1 MSAEVKSLLPKARSS
16 GLVVEEVVDEVLVYE
31 LETHQA
37 RLLSPQ
43 TAKIWRLCDGQQ
55 TIEDIAEELAVA
67 QSVVEETIKELFAF
81 ELLDA
86 SPEKSVADG
95 ECADL
100 SRRSV
105 LTQGAAATLF
115 AAPAIVTIS
124 IPTAAAALSP
134 LPGQGKSCNNEADCG
149 VPKGA
154 NGLCCVGKVRGS
166 GGRCCPPNPNNPV
179 KPVSCP
185 RLNDPIPPGCV
196 L

>member
-1 MSAEVKSLLPKARSS
+1 MSAEVESLLPKARSS

-67 QSVVEETIKELFAF
+67 QSVVEETIQELFAA

-86 SPEKSVADG
+86 SPEKSVPDG

-134 LPGQGKSCNNEADCG
+134 LPGQGNSCNNEAACG

-166 GGRCCPPNPNNPV
+166 PGRCCPPDPNNPV

-185 RLNDPIPPGCV
+185 RLKDPIPRGCV
-196 L
+196 Q